1 MPVCRLG
8 NGGFLPLPNAC
19 PRIGIVSGG
28 CLEAL
33 GFVPQPNLHR
43 CVADKLVL
51 G

>member
-1 MPVCRLG
+1 MPVRRLG

-19 PRIGIVSGG
+19 PRIGIVSEG

-43 CVADKLVL
+43 LS
-51 G
+51 GG